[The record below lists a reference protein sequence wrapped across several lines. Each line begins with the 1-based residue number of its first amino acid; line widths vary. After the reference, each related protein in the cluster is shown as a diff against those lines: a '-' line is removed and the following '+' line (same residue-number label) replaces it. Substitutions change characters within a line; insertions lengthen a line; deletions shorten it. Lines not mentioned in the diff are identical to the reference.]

1 MFKYFKHL
9 STVFRMLCEAQD
21 GAKDPRH
28 ERNGQTRPS
37 SQCKLTFKKKCRGI
51 QKKKKSVTLRGHSYG
66 MHFCILKAQVV
77 GEWNGEKKKKKN
89 KVFSK
94 VKLLTGALQF

>member
-51 QKKKKSVTLRGHSYG
+51 QKKKKKCYTKGPFIWNAFLHFKSASRRG
-66 MHFCILKAQVV
+66 M
-77 GEWNGEKKKKKN
+77 EWGKKEKKKQGLFK
-89 KVFSK
+89 S
-94 VKLLTGALQF
+94 